1 MTTIDRRTG
10 LEVLD
15 RDTCLGLLAGE
26 DVGRLAMATG
36 GAPLVFPVNY
46 ALDGETLVFRTDPGT
61 KLDHAGRGRV
71 AFEIDGL
78 DREARTGW
86 SVVVTGR
93 LEEVTHY
100 DTARFERVR
109 RLPIEPW
116 AGGEKAH
123 WLRLIPS
130 RITGRRVG
138 GRGR

>member
-15 RDTCLGLLAGE
+15 YDTCLGLLAGE
-26 DVGRLAMATG
+26 DVGRLAMGTG

-61 KLDHAGRGRV
+61 KLHWAGRSRV

-78 DREARTGW
+78 DRDTRTGW

-93 LEEVTHY
+93 LDEVTHY
-100 DTARFERVR
+100 DSARFERVR
-109 RLPIEPW
+109 RLLVEPW
-116 AGGEKAH
+116 AAGDKAH
-123 WLRLIPS
+123 WLRLIPTQ
-130 RITGRRVG
+130 ITGRRVG

>member
-15 RDTCLGLLAGE
+15 RDACLALLAGE
-26 DVGRLAMATG
+26 DVGRLAMGTG

-46 ALDGETLVFRTDPGT
+46 ALDGETVVFRTDPGT
-61 KLDHAGRGRV
+61 KLDRAERGRV

-78 DREARTGW
+78 DRQARTGW

-100 DTARFERVR
+100 DAAAFERVR
-109 RLPIEPW
+109 RLPVEPW
-116 AGGEKAH
+116 AAGEKGH
-123 WLRLIPS
+123 WLRLVPS
-130 RITGRRVG
+130 QITGRRVG
-138 GRGR
+138 RRRP

>member
-15 RDTCLGLLAGE
+15 RDTCLTLLAGE
-26 DVGRLAMATG
+26 EVGRLAMGTG

-46 ALDGETLVFRTDPGT
+46 ALDGETLVLRTDPGT
-61 KLDHAGRGRV
+61 KLDHAGRSRV

-78 DREARTGW
+78 DRETRTGW
-86 SVVVTGR
+86 SVVATGR

-100 DTARFERVR
+100 DAARFEQVR

-116 AGGEKAH
+116 AAGEKAH
-123 WLRLIPS
+123 WLRLIPTQ
-130 RITGRRVG
+130 ITGRRVG
-138 GRGR
+138 GRAR

>member
-15 RDTCLGLLAGE
+15 HDACLALLAGE
-26 DVGRLAMATG
+26 EVGRLAMGTG

-46 ALDGETLVFRTDPGT
+46 ALDGETVVFRTDAGT
-61 KLDHAGRGRV
+61 KLDHAGRSRV

-100 DTARFERVR
+100 DAAKFEQVR

-116 AGGEKAH
+116 AAGDKAH
-123 WLRLIPS
+123 WLRVIPTQ
-130 RITGRRVG
+130 ITGRRVG
-138 GRGR
+138 ARAR